1 MLIILLKNYT
11 IKFKQNMEDYKARI
25 ESILNNLYAGGG
37 RGQCKNL
44 LKLMIDNN
52 DIYPEDVLD
61 DIAQLLSERKR
72 LLEKD
77 CIVPIKHCDYLL
89 EDGKTYTCLDKDL
102 KFCVRKKGT
111 PEWKDVSHVLPRFNT
126 QRAFDLIHQ
135 YENNYE

>member
-1 MLIILLKNYT
+1 MK
-11 IKFKQNMEDYKARI
+11 DYKVRI

-37 RGQCKNL
+37 RCQCKNL

-52 DIYPEDVLD
+52 DIYPEDILD
-61 DIAQLLSERKR
+61 DIAQLLAERKR

-77 CIVPIKHCDYLL
+77 YILPIKHCDYLL

-111 PEWKDVSHVLPRFNT
+111 PEWEDVSLVLPKFNS
-126 QRAFDLIHQ
+126 QLASDLIYQ
-135 YENNYE
+135 YKNNE